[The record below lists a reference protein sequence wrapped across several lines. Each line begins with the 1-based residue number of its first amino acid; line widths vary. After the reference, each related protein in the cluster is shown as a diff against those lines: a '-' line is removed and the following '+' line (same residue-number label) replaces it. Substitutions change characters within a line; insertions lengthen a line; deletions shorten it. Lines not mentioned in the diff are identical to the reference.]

1 MRKPNLGKTIK
12 IAGIIFVWW
21 LFPCPAHAG
30 SLTPELAVIMKRT
43 DPDGKIPVI
52 VRFVGKVD
60 DHGFDQPTG
69 IKGTD
74 SGSRKIKRTER
85 EFSGPAPVT
94 NKTDKINRKQ
104 LIRSLKEKAHQTRTA
119 IENRLL
125 SHRVEKVR
133 HLWAINA
140 VALEADARLIG
151 ELSRDPSVERIDP
164 DVAISMVQP
173 MSSGHSE
180 DRWNLDMIGAPE
192 VWEQGFKGQG
202 VVLAIMDTGVDGKH
216 PDLKDQWRGGD
227 NSWFDP
233 FGKYDLPHDSIG
245 HGTQVAGIAVG
256 GDSSGS
262 VIGVAPGAQWI
273 AVKIYDDDGTS
284 AYSVIHAGFQW
295 LLDPD
300 GDPDTDDA
308 PDVVNKSWGFVDAL
322 DKCVAEFQEDIQ
334 ILTQAGIAMVC
345 ASGNTG
351 PNAATSVSPSNYV
364 DSISVGA
371 VDADAKIADFSGR
384 GPSSCGEAIYPT
396 FTAPGEFIRTTD
408 LTLGGIGDPYVEVSG
423 TSYAAAHVAGALAL
437 LMSAHPEATLFDL
450 KQALSG
456 GAKDL
461 GEPGPDHVYGY
472 GRINVQAALE
482 LLQNSSDNDSG
493 GGGGGGCFIS
503 TTEFTQRP
511 YQRPIEIF
519 LK

>member
-1 MRKPNLGKTIK
+1 MRKPNLGKTEK
-12 IAGIIFVWW
+12 IAAIILVWW
-21 LFPCPAHAG
+21 LFAFPVHAG
-30 SLTPELAVIMKRT
+30 SLAPELAVLLEQAE
-43 DPDGKIPVI
+43 PDGKIPVI
-52 VRFVGKVD
+52 VRFVGKVND
-60 DHGFDQPTG
+60 RRFDKPIG

-74 SGSRKIKRTER
+74 SESRKIKRTER
-85 EFSGPAPVT
+85 EIPGPAPV
-94 NKTDKINRKQ
+94 KDKMDKIDRKQ
-104 LIRSLKEKAHQTRTA
+104 LIRALKEKAHQARTA
-119 IENRLL
+119 VNNRLL

-133 HLWAINA
+133 NLWAINA
-140 VALEADARLIG
+140 VALEADARLIE
-151 ELSRDPSVERIDP
+151 ELSDDPSVERIDP

-173 MSSGHSE
+173 MFSGHSE
-180 DRWNLDMIGAPE
+180 NRWNLDMIGAPE
-192 VWEQGFKGQG
+192 VWKQGFTGQG

-216 PDLKDQWRGGD
+216 PDLEDQWRGGN

-233 FGKYDLPHDSIG
+233 FGKYNLPHDPIG

-256 GDSSGS
+256 GDFGGGA
-262 VIGVAPGAQWI
+262 IGVAPGAQWI

-284 AYSVIHAGFQW
+284 AYSIIHAGFQW

-322 DKCVAEFQEDIQ
+322 DQCVAEFQEDIQ

-364 DSISVGA
+364 ESISVGA
-371 VDADAKIADFSGR
+371 VDADDEIADFSGR
-384 GPSSCGEAIYPT
+384 GPSPCGEAVYPT
-396 FTAPGEFIRTTD
+396 FTAPGEFVRTAD

-423 TSYAAAHVAGALAL
+423 TSYAAAHVTGALAL
-437 LMSAHPEATLFDL
+437 LMSAHPDAELSDL

-461 GEPGPDHVYGY
+461 GEPGPDHEYGY
-472 GRINVQAALE
+472 GRINVPAALE
-482 LLQNSSDNDSG
+482 LLQNSSGNDSG
-493 GGGGGGCFIS
+493 RGGGGCFIS
-503 TTEFTQRP
+503 ASNDSR
-511 YQRPIEIF
+511 
-519 LK
+519 